1 MVTNARLG
9 KEILIRTVNKVGVL
23 ADISTMLSDHGI
35 NIDAIVGYGEG
46 DKAEIMLIAD
56 DSRRACDALKA
67 ASYEAVQEREVV
79 VLDLENK
86 PGALKSVSSLLAAE
100 NIDINYVYGTTCAA
114 GCPARIVMSTND
126 DQKALLTLKK

>member
-1 MVTNARLG
+1 MVKNVRLG
-9 KEILIRTVNKVGVL
+9 KEILIRTKNKVGVL

-46 DKAEIMLIAD
+46 EKAEIMLVAD
-56 DSRRACDALKA
+56 DSRRACDALNA
-67 ASYEAVQEREVV
+67 ANYEAVQEREVV

-100 NIDINYVYGTTCAA
+100 NIDINYIYGTTCAA
-114 GCPARIVMSTND
+114 SCPARIVMSTND